1 MRFSIVLAM
10 SLLVASAAS
19 AASHKSEKERPAF
32 AFRYVE
38 GRKMALDTF
47 KGTLTK
53 SYVQLR
59 DTTIQFTL
67 PQADLDS
74 IRAVMVGIH
83 FFELQKP
90 PTDWTKLCPV
100 TEPGTLI
107 QIEATLN
114 GRTRKLSWS
123 TDFAECDATNPVWA
137 GLDALRWVIW
147 RSIHKQPEYKA
158 LPQLMVVF
166 E

>member
-1 MRFSIVLAM
+1 MT
-10 SLLVASAAS
+10 
-19 AASHKSEKERPAF
+19 
-32 AFRYVE
+32 
-38 GRKMALDTF
+38 LDTY

-53 SYVQLR
+53 NYVDVT
-59 DTTIQFTL
+59 DTTIQFAL

-74 IRAVMVGIH
+74 IQAVMVAIH
-83 FFELQKP
+83 FFQLQKP
-90 PTDWTKLCPV
+90 KTDWTKLCPV
-100 TEPGTLI
+100 TEPATQI

-114 GRTRKLSWS
+114 GRSRKLSWS
-123 TDFAECDATNPVWA
+123 TDLAECDATNPVWA

>member
-1 MRFSIVLAM
+1 MRIWMMLAAG
-10 SLLVASAAS
+10 LLAGSTASAGAQKNE
-19 AASHKSEKERPAF
+19 SHEPAF
-32 AFRYVE
+32 AFSYQE
-38 GRKMALDTF
+38 GRKMELDTY

-53 SYVQLR
+53 TYLQMR
-59 DTTIQFTL
+59 DTTIQFEL

-74 IRAVMVGIH
+74 IQAVMVAIH
-83 FFELQKP
+83 FFQLQKP
-90 PTDWTKLCPV
+90 KTDWTKLCPV
-100 TEPGTLI
+100 TEAGTPI
-107 QIEATLN
+107 TIEATLN
-114 GRTRKLSWS
+114 GKSRKLSWS

-158 LPQLMVVF
+158 LPQLVVC

>member
-1 MRFSIVLAM
+1 MRFSIMLAV
-10 SLLVASAAS
+10 SLLAAS
-19 AASHKSEKERPAF
+19 AAPAASLKSEKHEPAF
-32 AFRYVE
+32 AFIYKE
-38 GRKMALDTF
+38 GRKMTLNTYE
-47 KGTLTK
+47 GTLTK
-53 SYVQLR
+53 NYLDLG
-59 DTTIQFTL
+59 DTTVPFRL

-74 IRAVMVGIH
+74 IRVVMAGIH

-90 PTDWTKLCPV
+90 SEDWSKLCPV
-100 TEPGTLI
+100 TEPGTRI

-114 GRTRKLSWS
+114 GKSRKLSWS
-123 TDFAECDATNPVWA
+123 TDFAECDATNPVWG

-158 LPQLMVVF
+158 LPQLMVC

>member
-1 MRFSIVLAM
+1 MT
-10 SLLVASAAS
+10 
-19 AASHKSEKERPAF
+19 
-32 AFRYVE
+32 
-38 GRKMALDTF
+38 LDTY

-53 SYVQLR
+53 NYVDLS
-59 DTTIQFTL
+59 DTTIQFEL
-67 PQADLDS
+67 PPADLDS

-90 PTDWTKLCPV
+90 KTDWSKLCPV
-100 TEPGTLI
+100 TEPGTPI
-107 QIEATLN
+107 TIEATLN
-114 GRTRKLSWS
+114 GKSRKLSWS

-158 LPQLMVVF
+158 LPQLMVVS